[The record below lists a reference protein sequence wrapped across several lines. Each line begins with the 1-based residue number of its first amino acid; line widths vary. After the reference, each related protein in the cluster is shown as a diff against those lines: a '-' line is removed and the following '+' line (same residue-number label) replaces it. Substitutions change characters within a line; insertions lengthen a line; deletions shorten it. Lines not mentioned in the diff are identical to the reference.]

1 MVKTIEDGE
10 TAKANSEL
18 KHYRNSSSPIVTVL
32 LISLLS
38 FFGAEI
44 LTGST
49 SVEGVVAYPVSFI
62 MSLTFYGFQVSII
75 ADISSRYSLKTG
87 TIFILGL
94 VYGIFEE
101 GFAIFT
107 MESTKT
113 HTLWLS
119 FGGMN
124 ITWTIYVMVLHAVV
138 TVSITLLI
146 MRVIWPNRISK
157 SFLNRWSYAA
167 MVPVTAVIY
176 VFLMKGAISSGRI
189 PQVTSVIYLIILAV
203 ILFLLAHRS
212 MKNDDKKKV
221 PYPTRS
227 RNLLLP
233 SLLWGIFLGIPFL
246 VGNRFPLIL
255 IPLTVIL
262 GAISFYL
269 YRYFYKLDII
279 EPERKLRTIWAT
291 YSAFLAI
298 ILILGVFNRT
308 LLSEIFAF
316 LGVVILV
323 YVGWD
328 RVKSTQKI
336 FYVSPQQ

>member
-10 TAKANSEL
+10 TAKANSDL
-18 KHYRNSSSPIVTVL
+18 KHYRNSSSPVVTVL
-32 LISLLS
+32 LISLIS

-87 TIFILGL
+87 TIFIIGL
-94 VYGIFEE
+94 IYGIFEE

-157 SFLNRWSYAA
+157 PFLNRWSYAV
-167 MVPVTAVIY
+167 MLPVTAVIY
-176 VFLMKGAISSGRI
+176 AFLMKGAISSGRI
-189 PQVTSVIYLIILAV
+189 PQAAPVIYLIILAV
-203 ILFLLAHRS
+203 ILFLLAHRQ
-212 MKNDDKKKV
+212 MKNDVKKKV
-221 PYPTRS
+221 PDSTLS

-233 SLLWGIFLGIPFL
+233 SLLWGIFLGVPFL
-246 VGNRFPLIL
+246 VGNRFPLML

-262 GAISFYL
+262 GLISVYL
-269 YRYFYKLDII
+269 YKYFWKLDFI
-279 EPERKLRTIWAT
+279 ESERKPMTIWAT
-291 YSAFLAI
+291 YSVFLTVM
-298 ILILGVFNRT
+298 LILGVFNRT
-308 LLSEIFAF
+308 LLSEIIAF
-316 LGVVILV
+316 SGVVILICL
-323 YVGWD
+323 GWN
-328 RVKSTQKI
+328 RVK
-336 FYVSPQQ
+336 FARA

>member
-1 MVKTIEDGE
+1 MIKEIEGGE
-10 TAKANSEL
+10 TATSDSEL
-18 KHYRNSSSPIVTVL
+18 KYYISTSSPIVTIF

-49 SVEGVVAYPVSFI
+49 SIEGIVAYPISFI
-62 MSLTFYGFQVSII
+62 ISLAFYGFQVSII

-94 VYGIFEE
+94 IYGIFEE

-119 FGGMN
+119 FAGIN
-124 ITWTIYVMVLHAVV
+124 ITWTIYVMSLHAVI

-146 MRVIWPNRISK
+146 MRVIWPDRISK
-157 SFLNRWSYAA
+157 PFLNRWSYAA
-167 MVPVTAVIY
+167 MLPVTAVIY
-176 VFLMKGAISSGRI
+176 VFLMKGAISSGRA
-189 PQVTSVIYLIILAV
+189 PQAAPVIYLIILAA

-212 MKNDDKKKV
+212 MKNDDKRKASD
-221 PYPTRS
+221 PTLS

-255 IPLTVIL
+255 IPMTVIL
-262 GAISFYL
+262 GAILFYL
-269 YRYFYKLDII
+269 YRYFWKLDFI
-279 EPERKLRTIWAT
+279 EPERKPRIFWAT
-291 YSAFLAI
+291 YSVFLAI

-308 LLSEIFAF
+308 LSSEVIAF
-316 LGVVILV
+316 SCVAILL
-323 YVGWD
+323 YVGWNK
-328 RVKSTQKI
+328 VKFTQKY
-336 FYVSPQQ
+336 FRNT

>member
-1 MVKTIEDGE
+1 MVKTIENGE

-18 KHYRNSSSPIVTVL
+18 KRYIDSSSPVVTVL
-32 LISLLS
+32 LISLIS

-94 VYGIFEE
+94 IYGIFEE

-157 SFLNRWSYAA
+157 PFLNRWSYAV
-167 MVPVTAVIY
+167 MLPVTAVIY
-176 VFLMKGAISSGRI
+176 AFLMKGAISSGRI
-189 PQVTSVIYLIILAV
+189 PQAAPVIYLIILAI
-203 ILFLLAHRS
+203 ILFLLAHRQ
-212 MKNDDKKKV
+212 MKSDVKKRV
-221 PYPTRS
+221 PDSKLS

-233 SLLWGIFLGIPFL
+233 SLLWGIFLGVPFL
-246 VGNRFPLIL
+246 VGNRFPLML

-262 GAISFYL
+262 GGISIYL
-269 YRYFYKLDII
+269 YKYFWKLDFIAS
-279 EPERKLRTIWAT
+279 ERKPMAIWAT
-291 YSAFLAI
+291 YSVFLTVM
-298 ILILGVFNRT
+298 LILGVFNRT

-316 LGVVILV
+316 SGVAILICLG
-323 YVGWD
+323 WN
-328 RVKSTQKI
+328 RVK
-336 FYVSPQQ
+336 FARA